1 MKMQYVA
8 PVLEEVGSFEAVTL
22 ATGNLNQTD
31 AGFPQPGVPINQLTF
46 S

>member
-22 ATGNLNQTD
+22 ATGNQNQLD
-31 AGFPQPGVPINQLTF
+31 ATFPVGTPVPNLTF

>member
-22 ATGNLNQTD
+22 AVGK
-31 AGFPQPGVPINQLTF
+31 AGLLDKDFPRKTPDSELTF

>member
-22 ATGNLNQTD
+22 ATGNQNQTD
-31 AGFPQPGVPINQLTF
+31 ATFPVGTPIQNLTF